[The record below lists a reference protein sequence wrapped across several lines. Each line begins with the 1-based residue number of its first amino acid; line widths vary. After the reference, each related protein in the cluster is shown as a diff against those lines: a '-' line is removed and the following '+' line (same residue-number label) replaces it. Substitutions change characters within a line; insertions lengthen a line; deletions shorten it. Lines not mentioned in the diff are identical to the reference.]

1 MPEEQFA
8 SPGEY
13 IREALQARGWTQSDL
28 ARILGRPLPTIN
40 GIIQGKHA
48 VMPEMAIALA
58 QALGD
63 DANTWMQR
71 EAAYRLS
78 LVKVDESQV
87 IGKRARLY
95 ALAPIKEMQKR
106 GWIKETDDIDDLESA
121 ILSFFGIK
129 SIDEEPIFTAM
140 MRKTD
145 PLKELSP
152 AQRAWCFRVRQLARC
167 VSAAD
172 FREDR
177 LPQCE
182 RELRRLAAYSK
193 EARKVPGVLAKYGI
207 RYVVV
212 EPLPGIK
219 IDGLATWLDEQSPV
233 IGMSLRFDRIDGYWH
248 TLCHELK
255 HIVHRDELSI
265 DDEIADPSDISLE
278 VKPQIERKADEAAA
292 AMLIDPDELKSFIL
306 RVGPLYSKERINQ
319 FANRIKIHPGIIV
332 GQLQHRHEIGFH
344 ANREMLV
351 KVRQS
356 VTPVALTDGWGHSID
371 ERALR

>member
-1 MPEEQFA
+1 ML
-8 SPGEY
+8 
-13 IREALQARGWTQSDL
+13 EADL
-28 ARILGRPLPTIN
+28 LRLFELKNIN
-40 GIIQGKHA
+40 DEPQLVA
-48 VMPEMAIALA
+48 V
-58 QALGD
+58 
-63 DANTWMQR
+63 
-71 EAAYRLS
+71 
-78 LVKVDESQV
+78 
-87 IGKRARLY
+87 
-95 ALAPIKEMQKR
+95 
-106 GWIKETDDIDDLESA
+106 
-121 ILSFFGIK
+121 
-129 SIDEEPIFTAM
+129 

-145 PLKELSP
+145 PLKELNP

-167 VSAAD
+167 VPVAE

-212 EPLPGIK
+212 EPLPGTK
-219 IDGLATWLDEQSPV
+219 VDGMATWLDTQSPV
-233 IGMSLRFDRIDGYWH
+233 IGMSIRFDRIDGYWH

-255 HIVHRDELSI
+255 HIVHRDELSV
-265 DDEIADPSDISLE
+265 DDEIADPSDISLR
-278 VKPQIERKADEAAA
+278 VKPQIERRADETAA

-356 VTPVALTDGWGHSID
+356 VTPVALTDGWGYSID
-371 ERALR
+371 EGVLR